1 MKFEIT
7 VKATFSAS
15 HQLRLYD
22 GSLEALHGHNWTV
35 VVTVGA
41 EQLDSI
47 GVVMDFHVLERRIEE
62 ILKPFHDRHLNQVE
76 PFTTCNPSAEHV
88 ALHLARNLKLPERVA
103 LLAVE
108 AWEMPENR
116 ARVNVDPS
124 SQAQ

>member
-7 VKATFSAS
+7 VKSTFSAS

-47 GVVMDFHVLERRIEE
+47 GVVMDFHVLERRIGE
-62 ILKPFHDRHLNQVE
+62 ILKPFQDRHLNQVE
-76 PFTTCNPSAEHV
+76 PFINCNPSAENV
-88 ALHLARNLKLPERVA
+88 ALHIARNLKLPERVS

-116 ARVNVDPS
+116 ARVNV
-124 SQAQ
+124 AAG